1 MNVGS
6 AAPTTHIMAS
16 AWQSRSS
23 TLSTLDV
30 LTALEARSVQQDEAT
45 LHRLVEDLLT
55 QGRIV
60 EGLIATLEAET
71 ALRDDGTLSPAKVS
85 VALPQ
90 SGVPAPIRPHLRW
103 LMRALL
109 VLRTPQV
116 LAHLLVSATRP
127 RAQPNAG
134 SPLDIPSIVEAVGAL
149 IALAIPGDT
158 IRGCEILLSLWS
170 AEIAALLTLAPA
182 PAPSLAAATAADGC
196 RAVTPSSWRRS
207 PPLPRRCIRRGYS
220 ASSSAHSCSVSCPRI
235 ATCTGGAPERLR
247 RCWTGEERRL

>member
-103 LMRALL
+103 LMRARCSCCARLKSL
-109 VLRTPQV
+109 HTCSLALQDQERSQTRARHSTSHRLWRWVRSSRWPSQATRSVVAKSCSRFGVLRSR
-116 LAHLLVSATRP
+116 H
-127 RAQPNAG
+127 
-134 SPLDIPSIVEAVGAL
+134 
-149 IALAIPGDT
+149 
-158 IRGCEILLSLWS
+158 
-170 AEIAALLTLAPA
+170 
-182 PAPSLAAATAADGC
+182 
-196 RAVTPSSWRRS
+196 
-207 PPLPRRCIRRGYS
+207 Y
-220 ASSSAHSCSVSCPRI
+220 
-235 ATCTGGAPERLR
+235 
-247 RCWTGEERRL
+247 